1 MLDWIKNI
9 NKEYPEFW
17 KNYLSKF
24 EAKSKSKRV
33 VIFSVEKS
41 GNIPG
46 KDVIYSLSSVAVEQD
61 NIVINDCFEVLLL
74 QYVYLHD
81 NGLSNEFIIESKQ
94 KKLSEPAAIEAFI
107 DYIGSA
113 TLVGYRID
121 YDIEMINQA
130 LEKMHC
136 GRLKNEALDIE
147 IMFKKWKDN
156 SDKSFTLDELCSAFK
171 IPTNEIKTASEDAY
185 NGALLFLKLKS
196 RLGIR

>member
-81 NGLSNEFIIESKQ
+81 NGLPNEFIIESKQ

-156 SDKSFTLDELCSAFK
+156 SDKSFTLDELCTAFK

>member
-130 LEKMHC
+130 LEKMQC
-136 GRLKNEALDIE
+136 GRLRNEALDIE

-156 SDKSFTLDELCSAFK
+156 SDKSFTFDELCTAFK

>member
-46 KDVIYSLSSVAVEQD
+46 KDVIYSLSSVAVEND

-156 SDKSFTLDELCSAFK
+156 SDKSFTLVELCTAFK

>member
-156 SDKSFTLDELCSAFK
+156 SDKSFTLDELCTAFK

>member
-94 KKLSEPAAIEAFI
+94 KKLNEPAAIEAFI

>member
-46 KDVIYSLSSVAVEQD
+46 KDVIYSLSSVAVEND

-156 SDKSFTLDELCSAFK
+156 SDKAFTLDELCTAFK

>member
-46 KDVIYSLSSVAVEQD
+46 KDVIYSLSSVAVEND

-94 KKLSEPAAIEAFI
+94 QKLSEPAAIEAFV

-130 LEKMHC
+130 LEKMQC
-136 GRLKNEALDIE
+136 GRLRNEALDIE

-156 SDKSFTLDELCSAFK
+156 SDKSFTLDELCTAFK

>member
-94 KKLSEPAAIEAFI
+94 KKLSEPTAIEAFI